1 MRDIKDIS
9 FFIVDDDKMFS
20 LYLKKQLNKLGATK
34 IEHFAQGIDC
44 INKIEEDPDI
54 ILLDYNLDFMNGG
67 EVLCKVMRHNPDIA
81 VIMISNQNEISV
93 AVDIIKQGAFDYL
106 VKDESLNDK
115 LKRSVLKY
123 IELDLVLKNRR
134 RSFINRLFKRF

>member
-1 MRDIKDIS
+1 M
-9 FFIVDDDKMFS
+9 
-20 LYLKKQLNKLGATK
+20 
-34 IEHFAQGIDC
+34 
-44 INKIEEDPDI
+44 
-54 ILLDYNLDFMNGG
+54 
-67 EVLCKVMRHNPDIA
+67 LCKVMRHNPDIA